1 MFGNKKKLEAQL
13 QSQGGTTAWAT
24 VLDSDEKWQSTSSGM
39 HGSHVTDHV
48 RLKLRVEPEGA
59 DPFEA
64 TFNQAFPGSV
74 PFKGWQCKVIYD
86 PEDTSKIAVVEDSI
100 APPGVSHG
108 AAERGADI
116 RAQAMA
122 AVQSGD
128 IGSFVE
134 RIKAQAVAGGFQ
146 VQGTPIVISSQTTEP
161 AAAPEQAAAAAPV
174 DVAGE
179 LSKLADLHQQGVL
192 TDDEFA
198 AAKKKIID
206 AS

>member
-24 VLDSDEKWQSTSSGM
+24 VLDCDDKWQSSSSGM
-39 HGSHVTDHV
+39 HGSSRTDHV
-48 RLKLRVEPEGA
+48 RLTLRVEPDGE
-59 DPFEA
+59 DPWET

-86 PEDTSKIAVVEDSI
+86 PEDHSKIGVVENSI

-108 AAERGADI
+108 AAERSADI

-146 VQGTPIVISSQTTEP
+146 VQGTPLVISTQTTEP
-161 AAAPEQAAAAAPV
+161 AAAPAQAPV
-174 DVAGE
+174 DAADE
-179 LSKLADLHQQGVL
+179 LTKLADLHTQGVL